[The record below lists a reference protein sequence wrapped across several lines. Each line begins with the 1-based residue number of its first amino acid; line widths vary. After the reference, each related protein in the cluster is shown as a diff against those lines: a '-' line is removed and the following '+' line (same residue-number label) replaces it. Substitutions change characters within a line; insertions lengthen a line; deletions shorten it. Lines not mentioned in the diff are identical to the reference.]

1 MVETTTPVER
11 YRGTTAD
18 ERADAVRQLAG
29 LLAAT
34 HAELL
39 SVVAATIH
47 ERDWSADGATDPAA
61 WLVAMCGLSRHH
73 ATEWARVALALDDLP
88 ALRAAYA
95 DGTLSWDQ
103 IRPATRVADA
113 SSDAA
118 VRDEIEGLSARQVE
132 IMARQRRPITRP
144 EAQDEERHQSLVFR
158 PDRRRGGTRLT
169 GRFPTDVGAAIAT
182 ALARHAEQM
191 GPDAATGRWDPLP
204 RRLARALHDLA
215 SVDNSAE
222 PDPDV
227 GCVVLHADAAI
238 VDGRVA
244 GNGTIGECAVPLD
257 GVLRALCDAKVEA
270 HLHGPDGATVGVAR
284 ARRTIPTWLR
294 RVVSHRDGT
303 CRFPGCERPIRQLH
317 HIHHWARGGPTDA
330 ANLVGLCWAHHVL
343 VHDGGWRIDGHPDGT
358 LTFHLG
364 FHRAVS
370 SRPDPVRPST
380 LRASPLGRRRL
391 AAPAGRAGPA
401 GAPRQEEVPP

>member
-1 MVETTTPVER
+1 VVETTTAVER
-11 YRGTTAD
+11 YRATNAD
-18 ERADAVRQLAG
+18 ERADAVRQLGG

-61 WLVAMCGLSRHH
+61 WLVAMCGLNRHH
-73 ATEWARVALALDDLP
+73 AAEWARVALALEDLP

-103 IRPATRVADA
+103 IRPASRFADA
-113 SSDAA
+113 STDAA
-118 VRDEIEGLSARQVE
+118 VRDEIDGLSARQVE

-158 PDRRRGGTRLT
+158 ADRRRGGIRLS

-215 SVDNSAE
+215 SADNSTE

-244 GNGTIGECAVPLD
+244 GNGTIGECAVHVD
-257 GVLRALCDAKVEA
+257 GVLRALCDARVEA

-317 HIHHWARGGPTDA
+317 HIHHWAHGGPTDA
-330 ANLVGLCWAHHVL
+330 DNLVGLCWAHHVL
-343 VHDGGWRIDGHPDGT
+343 VHDGGWRIRGRPGGQ
-358 LTFHLG
+358 LTFQFG
-364 FHRAVS
+364 IRRAVS

-380 LRASPLGRRRL
+380 LRSSPLARL
-391 AAPAGRAGPA
+391 VGPTPQPDAPP
-401 GAPRQEEVPP
+401 